1 MLWQNDQTAI
11 VTETPYPGALQA
23 AWCTY
28 QSGILKGGN
37 IKDPVRPQ
45 SNTEADLLADF
56 CTLVL
61 TQKCQSVLKLV
72 W

>member
-1 MLWQNDQTAI
+1 MIKQQLLRKLRIQEHCKQPDVHTSVEYWKVD
-11 VTETPYPGALQA
+11 
-23 AWCTY
+23 
-28 QSGILKGGN
+28 N

>member
-1 MLWQNDQTAI
+1 MIKQQLLWKLYIQEHCKQPDVHTS
-11 VTETPYPGALQA
+11 VEY
-23 AWCTY
+23 W
-28 QSGILKGGN
+28 KVDD

-72 W
+72 WQD